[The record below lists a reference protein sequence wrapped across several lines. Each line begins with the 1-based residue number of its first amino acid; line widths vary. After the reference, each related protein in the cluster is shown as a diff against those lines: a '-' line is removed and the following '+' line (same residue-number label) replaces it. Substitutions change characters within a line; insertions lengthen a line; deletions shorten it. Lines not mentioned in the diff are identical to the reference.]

1 MHTQPSLWPW
11 VSPDTGPELPFTKFE
26 CFPWCCA
33 GQTYRQRHWGPRP
46 ALTPPSAQSQGHRG
60 RLSALGS
67 KGKPRPQGA
76 GAGQRPPFPDL
87 HPGGKGQP
95 CSVRQALPLLEGT
108 AVPTPPE
115 PSPAAGG
122 TPSLPCLSP
131 FLSPP
136 ALTPRTAVRLC
147 VCLPA
152 AGRGRRPAPGAP
164 PPPRHPPHTATLT
177 SQASGVRGW
186 PGPGEGGDR
195 CWQEGQPQRKPEDG
209 GRGRKMGERRG
220 GRKGEGTQGG
230 GEEKKDT
237 KEGWGEEGGWG
248 ERREEPQALTTSS
261 MMGSGL
267 AASSCSFTFS
277 STRGRKTATEACWRG
292 PAALPGDAAHC
303 SHSGGEGEQ
312 ALSSPPLPPAPSWQQ
327 AAS

>member
-131 FLSPP
+131 FLSPQHSLRGQQCASVSVSPLRGGADARHQEHLPRP
-136 ALTPRTAVRLC
+136 ATRPTQQHSPVRLPGC
-147 VCLPA
+147 EVGQVL
-152 AGRGRRPAPGAP
+152 GRAETGVGKRASPKGSQKMGAEEGKWEKGEEEGREKERREVGRRKKT
-164 PPPRHPPHTATLT
+164 R
-177 SQASGVRGW
+177 
-186 PGPGEGGDR
+186 
-195 CWQEGQPQRKPEDG
+195 RKG
-209 GRGRKMGERRG
+209 GERRV
-220 GRKGEGTQGG
+220 G
-230 GEEKKDT
+230 GE
-237 KEGWGEEGGWG
+237 
-248 ERREEPQALTTSS
+248 REERSP
-261 MMGSGL
+261 
-267 AASSCSFTFS
+267 
-277 STRGRKTATEACWRG
+277 R
-292 PAALPGDAAHC
+292 
-303 SHSGGEGEQ
+303 HS
-312 ALSSPPLPPAPSWQQ
+312 PLPR
-327 AAS
+327 